1 MIYFYL
7 LKIEHF
13 EIILMTIP
21 SFLMKNIWSSNKQ
34 SSNDFHTL
42 KVWFYD
48 NFLVLNPGKFHFMTL
63 GNGNNRCNFSC
74 DDIIIKNSLSEKT
87 LELTVD
93 NNLAFS
99 DRRCRSQTSADVFV
113 FNGSCKVHKKCV
125 DGWHLSD
132 QFYLFYKHLH
142 TSLQSI

>member
-1 MIYFYL
+1 MKLFWWLYPVFLWKTFDQVINNLPTTFIHLKYGFMITSWSWIL
-7 LKIEHF
+7 EKCHF
-13 EIILMTIP
+13 I
-21 SFLMKNIWSSNKQ
+21 
-34 SSNDFHTL
+34 TL
-42 KVWFYD
+42 E
-48 NFLVLNPGKFHFMTL
+48 
-63 GNGNNRCNFSC
+63 NGNNRCNFSC

-142 TSLQSI
+142 TSLQSFSCLFYSH